1 MEKLN
6 ADIIVFLINLDRATK
21 RLSEMKEQ
29 LSNIG
34 IDYVRI
40 SAIDG
45 GSYKYSEKEYCQ
57 KLYKY
62 CCGKKTS
69 SGEIG
74 CYLSHYKAIECFI
87 KSGKEYALI
96 LEDDA
101 VFNPDFVKILNKLVS
116 INYFWD
122 FVKFNTARDSSFGNI
137 AVKELFSGYK
147 LYASLFPKTFS
158 AAYLINKKAAKSLYA
173 KLLPMYVPFDHEMIK
188 FWKYDIR
195 QYSIFPSPVRVEYK
209 DSFIGTYG
217 KESLKFPFYKRISVL
232 FYRIFTQIVRSIN
245 FYKLLKSPNKRK
257 S

>member
-21 RLSEMKEQ
+21 RLSEMEDR

-34 IDYVRI
+34 IDYIRI

-45 GSYKYSEKEYCQ
+45 KFYKYSEKEYCE
-57 KLYKY
+57 KLYKR

-69 SGEIG
+69 TGEVG
-74 CYLSHYKAIECFI
+74 CYLSHYKAIEYFI
-87 KSGKEYALI
+87 RSGRKYAVI

-116 INYFWD
+116 IDYFWD
-122 FVKFNTARDSSFGNI
+122 FVKFNTARDGGFGNI
-137 AVKELFSGYK
+137 AVKALFDGYK
-147 LYASLFPKTFS
+147 LYASLFPKAFA
-158 AAYLINKKAAKSLYA
+158 AAYLINTKAAKSLYA

-257 S
+257 G

>member
-6 ADIIVFLINLDRATK
+6 ADIIVFLINLDKATK
-21 RLSEMKEQ
+21 RLSEMKER

-45 GSYKYSEKEYCQ
+45 DSYKYSEKEYCQ

-74 CYLSHYKAIECFI
+74 CYLSHNKAIECFI
-87 KSGKEYALI
+87 KSGKRYALI

-101 VFNPDFVKILNKLVS
+101 VFNSDFVKILNKLVS
-116 INYFWD
+116 IDHFWD
-122 FVKFNTARDSSFGNI
+122 FVKFNTARDYGFGNV
-137 AVKELFSGYK
+137 AVKKLFKEYK
-147 LYASLFPKTFS
+147 LYASFFPKAFA
-158 AAYLINKKAAKSLYA
+158 AAYIINRKAAKSLYDR
-173 KLLPMYVPFDHEMIK
+173 LLPMYIPFDHEMIK
-188 FWKYDIR
+188 FWKYNIR
-195 QYSIFPSPVRVEYK
+195 QYSVFPSPVRVEYK

-217 KESLKFPFYKRISVL
+217 KNSRKFPFYKRISVL
-232 FYRIFTQIVRSIN
+232 FYRIFIQLKRSIY
-245 FYKLLKSPNKRK
+245 FYKLLNPWNKY
-257 S
+257 

>member
-6 ADIIVFLINLDRATK
+6 DEIVAFLINLDRATK
-21 RLSEMKEQ
+21 RLSEMEER

-34 IDYVRI
+34 IDYIRI

-45 GSYKYSEKEYCQ
+45 RNYKPTEHEYNER
-57 KLYKY
+57 LYKRY
-62 CCGKKTS
+62 CGRKTS
-69 SGEIG
+69 REEIG

-87 KSGKEYALI
+87 KSGKRYALI

-101 VFNPDFVKILNKLVS
+101 VFNSDFVKILNKLVS
-116 INYFWD
+116 IDHFWD
-122 FVKFNTARDSSFGNI
+122 FVKFNTGRDYGFGNV
-137 AVKELFSGYK
+137 AVKKLFKEYK
-147 LYASLFPKTFS
+147 LYASFFPKAFA
-158 AAYLINKKAAKSLYA
+158 AAYIINRKAAKSLYA
-173 KLLPMYVPFDHEMIK
+173 KLLPMFVPYDHEMIK

-257 S
+257 G